1 MPVGEPDPPGADP
14 LLGRVL
20 SDRYRIVRKVG
31 EGGMGVVY
39 QAEHA
44 LIGKKI
50 ALKVL
55 FPELT
60 RRTDLVARFLQE
72 ARSASRIGHE
82 NVIDISDFGQS
93 PDGLVYIAMEFLDGE
108 DLGRL
113 LKTVGPLPWERARPI
128 LMQIAKGLR
137 AAHDH
142 GIIHRD
148 MKPENIF
155 LIQREGYPDFVK
167 VLDFGIAKVVNLDED
182 GPRLTQTGMIFGTPE
197 YMSPEQ
203 AQGQTPD
210 HRVDIYAVGCIMYH
224 LLTGQ
229 APFTA
234 DTFMG
239 ILTKHMLEPVV
250 PPRQRRPDLAISEEV
265 EAIAMR
271 AMEKD
276 RDKRWQ
282 DMNAFYRALGS
293 AGGEVFEASGPYPP
307 RASLKY
313 PELAP
318 PNPAVRAARTEVL
331 GGSSAAPDARGHGQA
346 HGDHELEERPGR
358 LAEPGASRGKVIVG
372 ALVAVA
378 LVITVAVAAVVSSRS
393 SRPTVAA
400 PEPAANT
407 APAANPAP
415 GAGAAAAPAASA
427 GAAVPPGGTAAAAGN
442 GSGSAAPG
450 TADNAAASTSGA
462 GAAAA
467 ATGTKPAAA
476 GGHIRKRSSADAVRA
491 LGGMVDEA
499 KGADGKPAR
508 ARSSTPPEL
517 KDPFQNP

>member
-1 MPVGEPDPPGADP
+1 MPVGEPEPPADP
-14 LLGRVL
+14 LVGRVL
-20 SDRYRIVRKVG
+20 SDRYRIVRKIG

-44 LIGKKI
+44 LIGKKV

-93 PDGLVYIAMEFLDGE
+93 PDGLVYIAMEYLEGE

-113 LKTVGPLPWERARPI
+113 IKTTGPLPWERARPI

-155 LIQREGYPDFVK
+155 LTQREGYPDFVK

-229 APFTA
+229 APFVA

-239 ILTKHMLEPVV
+239 ILTKHMLEPVI
-250 PPRQRRPDLAISEEV
+250 PLRKRRPDLEISEEV

-282 DMNAFYRALGS
+282 DMNAFYRAMG
-293 AGGEVFEASGPYPP
+293 AVGAEAFEPSGPFPP

-313 PELAP
+313 PELAE
-318 PNPAVRAARTEVL
+318 PNPAVQKARTQVF
-331 GGSSAAPDARGHGQA
+331 GGSSMPAED
-346 HGDHELEERPGR
+346 DHLEERPGR
-358 LAEPGASRGKVIVG
+358 AETPGGRGKLIIS
-372 ALVAVA
+372 VA
-378 LVITVAVAAVVSSRS
+378 LAAVVVVAVAVAAVLSSRS
-393 SRPTVAA
+393 ARIEVQTPPVVAPTAA
-400 PEPAANT
+400 P
-407 APAANPAP
+407 
-415 GAGAAAAPAASA
+415 
-427 GAAVPPGGTAAAAGN
+427 
-442 GSGSAAPG
+442 
-450 TADNAAASTSGA
+450 
-462 GAAAA
+462 AAAA
-467 ATGTKPAAA
+467 ATGAVLDKGGAAAAASSGNVVVPVVPAVPDGPEAAAGGATKPAAA
-476 GGHIRKRSSADAVRA
+476 TVRTRRRSSADAVRA
-491 LGGMVDEA
+491 LGGVVDEGKA
-499 KGADGKPAR
+499 GAEGKSDKAR
-508 ARSSTPPEL
+508 AITPPEL
-517 KDPFQNP
+517 KDPFKNP